1 MSAPHIISSSSA
13 SLCQKVVKVGGN
25 LCVGKFI
32 AGNNI
37 CVLRGSAL
45 TQIRLDGK

>member
-1 MSAPHIISSSSA
+1 MFQIVT
-13 SLCQKVVKVGGN
+13 QR
-25 LCVGKFI
+25 CVGKFI